1 MGHANHSGVVP
12 CLGGHDWALENI
24 GQLPNMLA
32 DALQKAGRQ
41 PDTAANGDPI
51 NISGRDRIP
60 EGCCGCHVYF
70 DNAVRFGITRCG
82 GIEDSRR
89 PNLPTRKF
97 AEAACN

>member
-1 MGHANHSGVVP
+1 
-12 CLGGHDWALENI
+12 
-24 GQLPNMLA
+24 MLA

-41 PDTAANGDPI
+41 PDTATNGDPI
-51 NISGRDRIP
+51 DISSRDRIP
-60 EGCCGCHVYF
+60 EGLGKCRGCIF